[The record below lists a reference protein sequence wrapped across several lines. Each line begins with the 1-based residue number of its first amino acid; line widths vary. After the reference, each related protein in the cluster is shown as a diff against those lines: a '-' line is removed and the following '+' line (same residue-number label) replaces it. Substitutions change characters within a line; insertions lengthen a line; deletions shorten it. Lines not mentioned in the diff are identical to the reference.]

1 MRDQDYS
8 HLFSVPRAEPGAA
21 AVLES
26 ASEHLKQLPAEAQ
39 IVLLALVVAGVMLWL
54 FGGRFIKPAFAS
66 LGLVLGSAT
75 GLLIAAAIGDDNIGQ
90 WPALHV
96 GLLAG
101 GVIGLTISI
110 VAFKIAMIGAAAGA
124 FAAAGFLL
132 SLIIVQHRPV
142 VEADAE
148 LLAVQM
154 QEAGYSEDEYAEVL
168 GILGSPGMSDNGDE
182 DRAAARQRL
191 VESIDEAVTG
201 AAGVVNESAEQ
212 IRGFA
217 SALYHDLKGF
227 HDRLDRD
234 GAMIVG
240 ACAFGGALAGMLIG
254 LFRPGKSAAM
264 ITAMAG
270 SAIVLFAG
278 IWLVSAWELPFEGVL
293 TREPIAWAN
302 IWLVMSL
309 GGWIFQLSR
318 MLAKVQKPAG
328 T

>member
-8 HLFSVPRAEPGAA
+8 HLFSVPRADPGAV

-26 ASEHLKQLPAEAQ
+26 ANEHLTRLPPEAQ
-39 IVLLALVVAGVMLWL
+39 IVLLALVAAGVMLWL

-75 GLLIAAAIGDDNIGQ
+75 GLLIAAALGEDNIGQ

-101 GVIGLTISI
+101 GVVGLTISI

-124 FAAAGFLL
+124 FAAAGFLI
-132 SLIIVQHRPV
+132 SLVIVQHRPT
-142 VEADAE
+142 VEPDAE
-148 LLAVQM
+148 MLAVQM
-154 QEAGYSEDEYAEVL
+154 QEQGYSEEEYAEVL
-168 GILGSPGMSDNGDE
+168 GVLGSTGMPEQNE
-182 DRAAARQRL
+182 EERAAARQRL

-201 AAGVVNESAEQ
+201 AAGVVNESAAQ

-217 SALYHDLKGF
+217 MALHHDLKTF
-227 HDRLDRD
+227 HERLDRD

-240 ACAFGGALAGMLIG
+240 ACAFGGALAGLLIG

-264 ITAMAG
+264 ITAMTG

-278 IWLVSAWELPFEGVL
+278 IWLVRAWELPFEGAV

-309 GGWIFQLSR
+309 VGWIFQLSR
-318 MLAKVQKPAG
+318 MLAKAQKPVG
-328 T
+328 K

>member
-8 HLFSVPRAEPGAA
+8 HLFSAPRAEPGAA

-26 ASEHLKQLPAEAQ
+26 ATEHLTQLPAEAQ
-39 IVLLALVVAGVMLWL
+39 LVLLALVVAGVMLWL

-75 GLLIAAAIGDDNIGQ
+75 GLLIAAALGEDNIGQ

-124 FAAAGFLL
+124 FAAAGFLI
-132 SLIIVQHRPV
+132 SLIIVQHRPAI
-142 VEADAE
+142 EADTE

-154 QEAGYSEDEYAEVL
+154 QEQGYSDDEYAEVL
-168 GILGSPGMSDNGDE
+168 GILGAPGMSDNGDNG
-182 DRAAARQRL
+182 AAARQRL

-227 HDRLDRD
+227 HDSLDRD
-234 GAMIVG
+234 GSMIVG

-264 ITAMAG
+264 ITAMTG

-278 IWLVSAWELPFEGVL
+278 IWLVRAWELPFEGVV

-318 MLAKVQKPAG
+318 MLAKVQKPVG
-328 T
+328 K